1 MSDVNNGVDDYRG
14 KNQMNGASGSAGYSQ
29 NGQSYGQPYGQSYG
43 QSYSQQYGQSAQNHN
58 QPMQQQPQS
67 AQLYYQQYEQ
77 SSMSQQ
83 YVQSSQQ
90 PDQQYAQQSNQQYT
104 QQYNQFPVG
113 QQSQYFQSQYSQLQY
128 GGQYSGQYVGGSFTN
143 QYGAYQAGAAQAFGY
158 QTGYA
163 NGMFN
168 PAYIEEQ
175 ARKFSFR
182 WNAKEIISAIIV
194 VAVVAILESLFII
207 YGIDLCVNLWIN
219 IKEVFKYNDEHQ
231 VLFGILA
238 YAGWMFPLAIILSF
252 AQVLRKRFFTAASG
266 VFVFIIMTASM
277 MYCYFKLYP
286 ISGNSYNSIIQSL
299 VWLPVVIFFVSVE
312 ILQWVIVKYKPENN
326 LKYMLVNLISVII
339 SCIAN
344 TLCDIYIIGWFT
356 LGSSTFELLLDA
368 AEFFVVSI
376 LLLVILPCLVA
387 LLLKAVKFTKFLN
400 PEREMMY
407 L

>member
-1 MSDVNNGVDDYRG
+1 MNDVNNGVDDYRG
-14 KNQMNGASGSAGYSQ
+14 KSQMNGDSGNAGYSQ
-29 NGQSYGQPYGQSYG
+29 NGQSYDQL
-43 QSYSQQYGQSAQNHN
+43 YSQAYGQSAQYRN
-58 QPMQQQPQS
+58 QPMQQPQS

-104 QQYNQFPVG
+104 QQYNQFLVG
-113 QQSQYFQSQYSQLQY
+113 QQSQYFQPQYSQSQY
-128 GGQYSGQYVGGSFTN
+128 GGQYGGQYVGGSFTN

-168 PAYIEEQ
+168 PAYIEEK
-175 ARKFSFR
+175 ASKFSFR

-207 YGIDLCVNLWIN
+207 YGIDLCINLCIK

-238 YAGWMFPLAIILSF
+238 YAGWSFPLAIILGF

-266 VFVFIIMTASM
+266 VFVFIIVAASM
-277 MYCYFKLYP
+277 IYNYFKLYP
-286 ISGNSYNSIIQSL
+286 ITGNLYNSIIQSL
-299 VWLPVVIFFVSVE
+299 VWLPIVIFFVSVE

-326 LKYMLVNLISVII
+326 LKYMLVNFISVII
-339 SCIAN
+339 FCIAN
-344 TLCDIYIIGWFT
+344 TLCDIFI
-356 LGSSTFELLLDA
+356 GSSTLELLLDV
-368 AEFFVVSI
+368 AEFFVVAI
-376 LLLVILPCLVA
+376 LLLAILPSLVA

-400 PEREMMY
+400 PEREMMQ